1 MLNLKKF
8 FTKRLTIIFLILIFM
23 ASTWSLYTNQF
34 FRVHDYTHGARIAEM
49 AISLKEGRFPVRWS
63 PNFGFG
69 FGMPLFNFYA
79 PLPYYLGAVLFNL
92 GLPLVLTIK
101 IALYFLPNLLSL
113 IGAFKLGKKA
123 FGRLAGIVLAATYTL
138 APYRAVNLFV
148 RGALSEIW
156 AMAFLPWVIYAIIK
170 LAEHLKNKQ
179 KQKKNYLLLTL
190 SLSGIIL
197 SHNLT
202 ALMFIPLSALF
213 AFVLFLKNSNFDIK
227 KTFAKLWPVIG
238 IYLLSFMLTA
248 FYVVP
253 SFLEK
258 DFSKIDFIFSGYFEY
273 HHHFLYIRQ
282 FFKNNWQYGGS
293 AWGPN
298 DDISFFLGWGQILS
312 IFALTVFFIKYIWQN
327 KNKLKE
333 IATNKKFFYAVIF
346 GFFSILALFMSI
358 MKSKFI
364 WDNFGILQFI
374 QFPWRWLTVASLFIA
389 VLAALSTIFIKKP
402 FYRYIYAVILLILTL
417 FNAVFFRPE
426 KYLED
431 SNSLYYSDEALIQK
445 EMSAVLPDYIPTQM
459 AEGKV
464 LKELS
469 QKLPQIWLNDE
480 VAIINEFD
488 FHVDRSHEK
497 LLEVN
502 LSEEA
507 LLNFKVAYF
516 PGWQAEVDGEIAD
529 IVINEEIGNIQVLTP
544 KGSSKVGIYFS
555 ENTLARKIGD
565 SFSIAGL
572 IIFFLYFSPFLE
584 KKHKR
589 KSKSKS

>member
-1 MLNLKKF
+1 MANLKKF
-8 FTKRLTIIFLILIFM
+8 FTKYLSTILLIIIFI

-34 FRVHDYTHGARIAEM
+34 FRVHDYTHGARITEM

-79 PLPYYLGAVLFNL
+79 PLPYYLAALLFNL
-92 GLPLVLTIK
+92 GLPLIFTIK
-101 IALYFLPNLLSL
+101 LALYLLPNLLSL

-123 FGRLAGIVLAATYTL
+123 FGQLAGIILAAAYTL
-138 APYRAVNLFV
+138 APYRAVNFFV

-156 AMAFLPWVIYAIIK
+156 AMAFLPWVIYAIIA
-170 LAEHLKNKQ
+170 LAEQLKTSKTL
-179 KQKKNYLLLTL
+179 KKNYLLLTL

-202 ALMFIPLSALF
+202 ALMFVPLSALF
-213 AFVLFLKNSNFDIK
+213 AFVLYLKNNNFDLK
-227 KTFAKLWPVIG
+227 KTFAKLWPVVG

-248 FYVVP
+248 FYVLP

-258 DFSKIDFIFSGYFEY
+258 DLTKIDFIFSGYFEY

-282 FFKNNWQYGGS
+282 FFQQNWGYGGS

-312 IFALTVFFIKYIWQN
+312 IFALTVLFIKFIWQH
-327 KNKLKE
+327 KNKFKKLFDS
-333 IATNKKFFYAVIF
+333 KKFFYSVVF
-346 GFFSILALFMSI
+346 GFFSLLALFMSI
-358 MKSKFI
+358 LKSKFI

-389 VLAALSTIFIKKP
+389 ILAALSTIFIKKN
-402 FYRYIYAVILLILTL
+402 FYRYFYAIILLIFTL
-417 FNAVFFRPE
+417 FNASYFRPE

-431 SNSLYYSDEALIQK
+431 PSSLYYSDQALIQK
-445 EMSAVLPDYIPTQM
+445 EMSGVLPDYIPAQM
-459 AEGKV
+459 AEGQV
-464 LKELS
+464 LKELN
-469 QKLPQIWLNDE
+469 QELPQIWLNDE
-480 VAIINEFD
+480 DAIINEFD

-497 LLEVN
+497 LVEVD
-502 LSEEA
+502 LSDEA

-516 PGWQAEVDGEIAD
+516 PGWQAELDGEPTEI
-529 IVINEEIGNIQVLTP
+529 IVNEKIGNIQVLAP

-565 SFSIAGL
+565 SFSIVGL
-572 IIFFLYFSPFLE
+572 TIFFLYFSPFLE
-584 KKHKR
+584 TKHNR